1 VDRSDDVSAVALQ
14 RSPATAIGPDQ
25 LHVWEAW
32 LDRPRDEVE
41 RLRTTL
47 SADERARAAR
57 FRFDRDRDRFVVGR
71 GLLRRLLGSS
81 IGISAAEVRF
91 VYGAHGKPLL
101 ADSDLWFN
109 LSHSGPVALF
119 AFSSV
124 GEVGI
129 DIELEA
135 PGFARGRIAERF
147 FSPAEVAALRS
158 LPRAQ
163 QGRAFMACWTRKEA
177 FIKARG
183 DGMSLA
189 LDSFDVSLLPGSPV
203 ALLRTEWS
211 ADEPGQWRLGD
222 VSDPDRGYVAAVA
235 LKGDGWRVIRRQVP
249 DNSTNVAT
257 EQEQR

>member
-1 VDRSDDVSAVALQ
+1 VDGSDNVSAVALR
-14 RSPATAIGPDQ
+14 RSPATALGPDE

-32 LDRPRDEVE
+32 LDRPRDAVE

-71 GLLRRLLGSS
+71 GLLRRLLGSYL
-81 IGISAAEVRF
+81 GTTAAEVSF

-101 ADSDLWFN
+101 ADAGLWFN
-109 LSHSGPVALF
+109 VSHSGAVALF
-119 AFSSV
+119 AFSTA

-129 DIELEA
+129 DVELDA
-135 PGFARGRIAERF
+135 PEFARERIAERF
-147 FSPAEVAALRS
+147 FSPAEVTALRS
-158 LPRAQ
+158 LPPAL

-189 LDSFDVSLLPGSPV
+189 LDSFDVSLTPGSPA

-211 ADEPGQWRLGD
+211 TEEPGQWRLGD
-222 VSDPDRGYVAAVA
+222 VSDPDRRYVAAVA
-235 LKGDGWRVIRRQVP
+235 LRGDGWRVISRHIP
-249 DNSTNVAT
+249 DKWTNVAT
-257 EQEQR
+257 EQE